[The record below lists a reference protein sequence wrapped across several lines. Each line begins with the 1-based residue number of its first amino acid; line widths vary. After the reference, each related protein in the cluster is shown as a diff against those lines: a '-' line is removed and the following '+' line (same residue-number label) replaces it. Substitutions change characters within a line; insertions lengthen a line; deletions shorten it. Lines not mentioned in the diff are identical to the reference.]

1 MRGSAASWARV
12 ECMVKSALGGG
23 VGAAGWRAVS
33 SARPS
38 RPSAAGR
45 ARRPRP
51 LDATSP
57 DSPFCGRLDVCRRRN
72 APDWCSL
79 AGQFD
84 TWSEWRGP
92 GKTTCSLILAQVQR
106 RGERA
111 GSISARHSFRTLE
124 RKVCGQ
130 ELRLVLFCSS
140 HESSGPK
147 LLAVQLPH
155 GCLRTLQH
163 VSRRPQNGESGN
175 VASDGVCARRRPT
188 LKLCMYRRE
197 RRMSYQRCRRDRTC
211 VGAHASSLAHQRLH
225 VAHAPGVRQRMRRR
239 LRVRAQSRR

>member
-1 MRGSAASWARV
+1 MGIGVLRAGALFALASAGALLASPMGS
-12 ECMVKSALGGG
+12 
-23 VGAAGWRAVS
+23 
-33 SARPS
+33 
-38 RPSAAGR
+38 
-45 ARRPRP
+45 
-51 LDATSP
+51 
-57 DSPFCGRLDVCRRRN
+57 N

-106 RGERA
+106 RGECA
-111 GSISARHSFRTLE
+111 GSISARHSFRTFE

-130 ELRLVLFCSS
+130 ELRLVLFVSS

-163 VSRRPQNGESGN
+163 TSRRPQNGESGD
-175 VASDGVCARRRPT
+175 VASSERGLPARPAAEGLDGRAEETSLNPAAPMPPPSADLTMHSTRAQDAAEPRIADFRRSPSGRT
-188 LKLCMYRRE
+188 NAAN
-197 RRMSYQRCRRDRTC
+197 YQR
-211 VGAHASSLAHQRLH
+211 
-225 VAHAPGVRQRMRRR
+225 
-239 LRVRAQSRR
+239 